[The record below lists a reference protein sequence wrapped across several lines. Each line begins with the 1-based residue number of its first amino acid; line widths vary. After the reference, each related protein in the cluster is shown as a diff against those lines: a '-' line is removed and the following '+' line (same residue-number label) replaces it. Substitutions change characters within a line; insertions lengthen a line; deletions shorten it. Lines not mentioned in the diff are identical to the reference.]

1 MIGGLLPAPALSRLL
16 PDQKRRIAPWIVGL
30 MTFVSLIVGAA
41 GLGLLGAVSD
51 LHRAS
56 AGRWSLQV
64 TGTPAEAARATALL
78 RGDPGVAAV
87 TPVPEQAVRQSL
99 EDWLGPGAASFDLPL
114 PALADV
120 TLRDG
125 AGGDA
130 LKARLERRV
139 PTAQLT
145 PYSDELRPLLGSLT
159 GLTILVVGLL
169 LVLGLAMAAAV
180 TLAARATLEA
190 NRATL
195 DIFHGIGATD
205 AQLLSLV
212 QRRIALDALL
222 GGLLGGLAAALVLAL
237 ALIPARGLLG
247 TLGGT
252 SLLSAS
258 DLALLALLPVAQAGL
273 ATVVARRALRKALTA
288 VP

>member
-1 MIGGLLPAPALSRLL
+1 MIGKFRSPPALARLL

-41 GLGLLGAVSD
+41 GLGLLGAVGD
-51 LHRAS
+51 LGRAS

-64 TGTPAEAARATALL
+64 TGAPAEAVRAMALL
-78 RGDPGVAAV
+78 RADPAVAAV
-87 TPVPEQAVRQSL
+87 TEVPAPEVRKSL

-120 TLRDG
+120 TLREGTAG
-125 AGGDA
+125 AA
-130 LKARLERRV
+130 IKARLERQV
-139 PTAQLT
+139 PAAQLT
-145 PYSDELRPLLGSLT
+145 AYSDELRPLLGSLT

-212 QRRIALDALL
+212 QRRIALDALV
-222 GGLLGGLAAALVLAL
+222 GGLVGGLAAALVLAL
-237 ALIPARGLLG
+237 ALVPARGLLG
-247 TLGGT
+247 DLGGT
-252 SLLSAS
+252 SLLSAT
-258 DLALLALLPVAQAGL
+258 DMAMLALLPIAQAGL
-273 ATVVARRALRKALTA
+273 ATVVARRALQKALTA